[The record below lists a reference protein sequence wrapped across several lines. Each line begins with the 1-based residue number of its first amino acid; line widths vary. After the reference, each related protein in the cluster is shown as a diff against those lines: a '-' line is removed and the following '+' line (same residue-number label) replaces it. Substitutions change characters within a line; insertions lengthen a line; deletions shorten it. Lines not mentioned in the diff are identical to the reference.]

1 MIEIRI
7 SKLGKNITNDIVGA
21 QIYEKIKNCLE
32 QDSVTLDF
40 SDVNVMT
47 TFCAKQIFRPLL
59 EELGEE
65 EFNKRILF
73 KNITPTIEY
82 EINMGLN
89 G

>member
-1 MIEIRI
+1 MLIIKISEI
-7 SKLGKNITNDIVGA
+7 GKNITNDIVGN
-21 QIYEKIKNCLE
+21 QIYEKIKAGLNK
-32 QDSVTLDF
+32 DSVTLDF